1 MGGGWWVEIVPS
13 ENGGVFNELMNC
25 STWGHAQHLM
35 WQQMYVVIMYP
46 QTNADKSETYVLA
59 HVFVFGDQIH
69 SFYLAFTPFRFI

>member
-1 MGGGWWVEIVPS
+1 
-13 ENGGVFNELMNC
+13 
-25 STWGHAQHLM
+25 
-35 WQQMYVVIMYP
+35 MYVVIMYP